1 MVDNDNKHVC
11 NYPDDKCAMH
21 DRLEVQREQ
30 DRKLIAYIPQI
41 LRFQSRM
48 VGGLI
53 AVSVV
58 GALSGLGFLLYV
70 EEIKTNSN
78 INDARI
84 EHRQETVDKRIN
96 TTITKRIEQLSGLT
110 IRNEERFRSVMAQL
124 ERLND
129 NLEKEDNNG

>member
-1 MVDNDNKHVC
+1 
-11 NYPDDKCAMH
+11 
-21 DRLEVQREQ
+21 
-30 DRKLIAYIPQI
+30 
-41 LRFQSRM
+41 M

-129 NLEKEDNNG
+129 NLEKEGNNG